1 MSTTPTFLRV
11 KRRKTEDPSDVLV
24 LSSKKRKTDSDAV
37 DEEGNIKILKLAAT
51 IDANDTGIKLTETVT
66 NILAKKNYPNFEEL
80 KNRYKKSLNNKSGS
94 STTKEAKSK
103 ASEESRQDQRFRL
116 VAQKRALKLEE
127 LEEWPLE
134 SEDKKETPKS
144 EDSSEDKELFH
155 LYDVVS
161 DKKPDHENNSS
172 DTKSGKQEKISCNGV
187 EMIREYVDAQK

>member
-1 MSTTPTFLRV
+1 MSSTPTLLRV
-11 KRRKTEDPSDVLV
+11 KRRKTEDPTDVLV
-24 LSSKKRKTDSDAV
+24 LSSKKRKTDSDV

-80 KNRYKKSLNNKSGS
+80 KNRYKKSLSSKSGS
-94 STTKEAKSK
+94 SAIKESKSK

-116 VAQKRALKLEE
+116 VAQKRALKLDE
-127 LEEWPLE
+127 LEEWP
-134 SEDKKETPKS
+134 SEADDNKETPKS
-144 EDSSEDKELFH
+144 EDDSEDKELFH

-161 DKKPDHENNSS
+161 DKNSDHENNTKDNKSS
-172 DTKSGKQEKISCNGV
+172 KEEKISCNGV